1 MSPARDYYLPER
13 RLVSQ
18 EDAAHIENSQ
28 IPRSKFTGAWTR
40 KTTFDAGYLV
50 PFLLNEI
57 LPGDSMKYEVTAYV
71 RMSTPLF
78 PIFDEQ
84 RVDTFF
90 FFVPNRILWT
100 NWARFMGEQDNPTD
114 SIAFTP
120 PRAGAPN
127 GGHALGSLQDHFGL
141 PTVGGPVPGGSGY
154 TYQSMPL
161 RAYNL
166 IYNTWFRDE
175 NVIPSAFFDAA
186 AANDSSSNFVL
197 RRRAKSKDY
206 FTSALPW
213 AQKFTPPNVPVAG
226 QAPIIGLG
234 VQNNVPIVG
243 PVAVYDT
250 QSLGTAPV
258 LYPEYYNTTNQ
269 INILSQGAGAT
280 AYPAIYADLAAAT
293 GVAINTFRQAWM
305 IQSLLEKDA
314 RGGTRYTEKIRTHF
328 GVINPDFRLQRP
340 EYIGGGQ
347 TQLMITPIA
356 QTAPTAGVPLGALGG
371 TGTAAGSHRA
381 SYAATEHGW
390 IIGLINVKSELS
402 YQYGIHKMWD
412 RLTQYD
418 YYFPS
423 FAGLGEQAILRREL
437 YANGLTDDSI
447 VFGYQERWQEY
458 RTQYSEVTGKF
469 RGYAVGTLDAW
480 HLAQRFTAPPT
491 LSQTFLEDNPDMV
504 RILAAAA
511 ASLNQQ
517 YLADILIRRTA
528 VRPIP
533 MFGTPALLG
542 RF

>member
-1 MSPARDYYLPER
+1 
-13 RLVSQ
+13 
-18 EDAAHIENSQ
+18 
-28 IPRSKFTGAWTR
+28 
-40 KTTFDAGYLV
+40 
-50 PFLLNEI
+50 
-57 LPGDSMKYEVTAYV
+57 
-71 RMSTPLF
+71 
-78 PIFDEQ
+78 
-84 RVDTFF
+84 
-90 FFVPNRILWT
+90 
-100 NWARFMGEQDNPTD
+100 
-114 SIAFTP
+114 
-120 PRAGAPN
+120 
-127 GGHALGSLQDHFGL
+127 
-141 PTVGGPVPGGSGY
+141 
-154 TYQSMPL
+154 
-161 RAYNL
+161 
-166 IYNTWFRDE
+166 
-175 NVIPSAFFDAA
+175 
-186 AANDSSSNFVL
+186 
-197 RRRAKSKDY
+197 
-206 FTSALPW
+206 
-213 AQKFTPPNVPVAG
+213 
-226 QAPIIGLG
+226 
-234 VQNNVPIVG
+234 
-243 PVAVYDT
+243 
-250 QSLGTAPV
+250 
-258 LYPEYYNTTNQ
+258 
-269 INILSQGAGAT
+269 
-280 AYPAIYADLAAAT
+280 
-293 GVAINTFRQAWM
+293 M

-504 RILAAAA
+504 RILAAGA